1 MYLLA
6 GVFFVL
12 SLCSCSM
19 QIATNG
25 NHQES
30 SSTTTSSSS
39 SESNSSEAPSIPENS
54 NSSDISIS
62 DSTADS
68 PSVTPDGIS
77 SSASSPDPNE
87 SASDTQASPDT
98 DTLTRYDSIYDF
110 PYAELDYD
118 ERGHNSLIKDG
129 KPWVGAPGT
138 DQFGE
143 ICFSDGHNFYIQ
155 CFLSYND
162 TLSTD
167 FRWFCA
173 NLNHFDDEEPFFLAG
188 RNREPA
194 FYGRRRRYTL
204 HRGWLSIQ
212 IKFDALVSRW
222 HLQEIENVHI
232 ICPTILLYTKYRSKR
247 RFNDA
252 SLNISTQKLPAC

>member
-1 MYLLA
+1 MKKRIYLLA
-6 GVFFVL
+6 GTLFVF

-19 QIATNG
+19 QIATDD

-30 SSTTTSSSS
+30 SSATTST
-39 SESNSSEAPSIPENS
+39 SSEAPSIPENS

-62 DSTADS
+62 VSTADS

-77 SSASSPDPNE
+77 SSTSDVNE

-98 DTLTRYDSIYDF
+98 DTLTRYDSIYDV

-118 ERGHNSLIKDG
+118 RGHHSLTKDG
-129 KPWVGAPGT
+129 KPWVGTPGT

-173 NLNHFDDEEPFFLAG
+173 NLNHFDDEDPVFLPD
-188 RNREPA
+188 E
-194 FYGRRRRYTL
+194 T
-204 HRGWLSIQ
+204 
-212 IKFDALVSRW
+212 
-222 HLQEIENVHI
+222 ENQLF
-232 ICPTILLYTKYRSKR
+232 TGADGDTLYTEDGYQYKLSTMPWCQDGTCKR
-247 RFNDA
+247 
-252 SLNISTQKLPAC
+252 

>member
-1 MYLLA
+1 MKNKIYWLVGTLF
-6 GVFFVL
+6 VF

-19 QIATNG
+19 QIATDS
-25 NHQES
+25 NHRES
-30 SSTTTSSSS
+30 SSATTSTS
-39 SESNSSEAPSIPENS
+39 SETPSIPENS
-54 NSSDISIS
+54 NSSDSSIS

-87 SASDTQASPDT
+87 SASDAQASPNMY
-98 DTLTRYDSIYDF
+98 TLTRYTSIYDV

-118 ERGHNSLIKDG
+118 ERGHNALIKDG
-129 KPWVGAPGT
+129 KPWLATPSG

-155 CFLSYND
+155 CND

-173 NLNHFDDEEPFFLAG
+173 NFNHFDDDRPFFLPD
-188 RNREPA
+188 E
-194 FYGRRRRYTL
+194 T
-204 HRGWLSIQ
+204 
-212 IKFDALVSRW
+212 
-222 HLQEIENVHI
+222 ENQLF
-232 ICPTILLYTKYRSKR
+232 TGADGDTLYTDDGYQYKLSTMPWCQDGTCKR
-247 RFNDA
+247 
-252 SLNISTQKLPAC
+252 

>member
-1 MYLLA
+1 MKQKMYLLA
-6 GVFFVL
+6 GALFVF

-19 QIATNG
+19 QIATDS

-54 NSSDISIS
+54 NSSDSSIS
-62 DSTADS
+62 DSTAAS

-87 SASDTQASPDT
+87 SASDAQASPNMY
-98 DTLTRYDSIYDF
+98 TLTRYTSIYDV

-118 ERGHNSLIKDG
+118 ERGHNALIKDG
-129 KPWVGAPGT
+129 KPWLATPSG

-155 CFLSYND
+155 CND

-173 NLNHFDDEEPFFLAG
+173 NFNHFDDDRPFFLPDETANQLFTG
-188 RNREPA
+188 A
-194 FYGRRRRYTL
+194 DGDT
-204 HRGWLSIQ
+204 
-212 IKFDALVSRW
+212 
-222 HLQEIENVHI
+222 
-232 ICPTILLYTKYRSKR
+232 LYTDDGYRYQLSTMPWCQDGTCKR
-247 RFNDA
+247 
-252 SLNISTQKLPAC
+252 

>member
-1 MYLLA
+1 MKQKMYLLA
-6 GVFFVL
+6 GAFFVF

-19 QIATNG
+19 QIATDS

-30 SSTTTSSSS
+30 SSTTTSTS
-39 SESNSSEAPSIPENS
+39 SETPSIPENS
-54 NSSDISIS
+54 TSSDVSVS

-77 SSASSPDPNE
+77 SSASSPVPNE

-98 DTLTRYDSIYDF
+98 YTLTRYTSIYDV

-118 ERGHNSLIKDG
+118 ERGHNALIKDG
-129 KPWVGAPGT
+129 KPWLATPSG

-155 CFLSYND
+155 CND

-173 NLNHFDDEEPFFLAG
+173 NFNHFDDDRPFFLPDETANQLFTG
-188 RNREPA
+188 A
-194 FYGRRRRYTL
+194 DGDT
-204 HRGWLSIQ
+204 
-212 IKFDALVSRW
+212 
-222 HLQEIENVHI
+222 
-232 ICPTILLYTKYRSKR
+232 LYTDDGYRYQLSTMPWCQDGTCKR
-247 RFNDA
+247 
-252 SLNISTQKLPAC
+252 

>member
-1 MYLLA
+1 MKNKIYWLVGTLF
-6 GVFFVL
+6 VFSF
-12 SLCSCSM
+12 CSCSM
-19 QIATNG
+19 QIATDS
-25 NHQES
+25 NHRES
-30 SSTTTSSSS
+30 SSATTSTS
-39 SESNSSEAPSIPENS
+39 SETPSIPENS
-54 NSSDISIS
+54 NSSDVSIS
-62 DSTADS
+62 DSTAAS

-77 SSASSPDPNE
+77 SSTSDVNE

-129 KPWVGAPGT
+129 KPWVGAPSG

-155 CFLSYND
+155 CND

-173 NLNHFDDEEPFFLAG
+173 NLNHFDDDRPVFLPD
-188 RNREPA
+188 E
-194 FYGRRRRYTL
+194 T
-204 HRGWLSIQ
+204 
-212 IKFDALVSRW
+212 
-222 HLQEIENVHI
+222 ENQLF
-232 ICPTILLYTKYRSKR
+232 TGADGDTLYTDDGYRYQLSTMPWCQDGTCKR
-247 RFNDA
+247 
-252 SLNISTQKLPAC
+252 

>member
-1 MYLLA
+1 MKNKIYWLVGTLF
-6 GVFFVL
+6 VF

-54 NSSDISIS
+54 NSSDSSIS

-77 SSASSPDPNE
+77 SSASSPVPNE

-98 DTLTRYDSIYDF
+98 DTLTRYTSIYDV

-118 ERGHNSLIKDG
+118 RGHHFLTKDG
-129 KPWVGAPGT
+129 KPWVGTPGT

-155 CFLSYND
+155 CND

-167 FRWFCA
+167 FRWFCV
-173 NLNHFDDEEPFFLAG
+173 NLNHFDDEGPVFLPD
-188 RNREPA
+188 E
-194 FYGRRRRYTL
+194 T
-204 HRGWLSIQ
+204 
-212 IKFDALVSRW
+212 
-222 HLQEIENVHI
+222 ENQLF
-232 ICPTILLYTKYRSKR
+232 TGADGDTLYTEDGYQYKLSTMPWCQDGTCKR
-247 RFNDA
+247 
-252 SLNISTQKLPAC
+252 

>member
-1 MYLLA
+1 MKNKIYWLVGTLF
-6 GVFFVL
+6 VF

-19 QIATNG
+19 QIATDG

-30 SSTTTSSSS
+30 SSATTSSSS

-54 NSSDISIS
+54 TSSDVSIS
-62 DSTADS
+62 NSAAAS

-77 SSASSPDPNE
+77 SSTSDVNE
-87 SASDTQASPDT
+87 STSDTQASPDT

-173 NLNHFDDEEPFFLAG
+173 NLNHFDDEEPFFLPD
-188 RNREPA
+188 E
-194 FYGRRRRYTL
+194 T
-204 HRGWLSIQ
+204 
-212 IKFDALVSRW
+212 
-222 HLQEIENVHI
+222 ENQLF
-232 ICPTILLYTKYRSKR
+232 TGADGDTLYTEDGYQYKLSSMPWCQDGTCKR
-247 RFNDA
+247 
-252 SLNISTQKLPAC
+252 

>member
-1 MYLLA
+1 MKQKIYLLA
-6 GVFFVL
+6 GAFFVF

-19 QIATNG
+19 QTATDS

-30 SSTTTSSSS
+30 SSATT
-39 SESNSSEAPSIPENS
+39 SNSSEAPSIPENS

-68 PSVTPDGIS
+68 LSVTPDGIS

-87 SASDTQASPDT
+87 SASDAQASPDT
-98 DTLTRYDSIYDF
+98 YTLTRYTSIYDV

-118 ERGHNSLIKDG
+118 ERGHNLLTKDG
-129 KPWVGAPGT
+129 KPWLATPSG

-155 CFLSYND
+155 CND

-173 NLNHFDDEEPFFLAG
+173 NLNHFDEEPVFLPD
-188 RNREPA
+188 E
-194 FYGRRRRYTL
+194 T
-204 HRGWLSIQ
+204 
-212 IKFDALVSRW
+212 
-222 HLQEIENVHI
+222 ENQLF
-232 ICPTILLYTKYRSKR
+232 TGADGDTLYTDDGYRYQLSTMPWCQDGTCKR
-247 RFNDA
+247 
-252 SLNISTQKLPAC
+252 

>member
-1 MYLLA
+1 MKNKIYWLVGTL
-6 GVFFVL
+6 FVL

-30 SSTTTSSSS
+30 SSATTSTS
-39 SESNSSEAPSIPENS
+39 SETPSIPENS
-54 NSSDISIS
+54 TSSDVSIS
-62 DSTADS
+62 DSAADS

-77 SSASSPDPNE
+77 SSTSDVNE
-87 SASDTQASPDT
+87 STSDAQASPDAY
-98 DTLTRYDSIYDF
+98 TLTRYTSIYDV

-118 ERGHNSLIKDG
+118 ERGHNLLTKDG
-129 KPWVGAPGT
+129 KPWLATPSG

-155 CFLSYND
+155 CND

-173 NLNHFDDEEPFFLAG
+173 NFNHFDEDRPFFLPD
-188 RNREPA
+188 E
-194 FYGRRRRYTL
+194 T
-204 HRGWLSIQ
+204 
-212 IKFDALVSRW
+212 
-222 HLQEIENVHI
+222 ENQLF
-232 ICPTILLYTKYRSKR
+232 TGADGDTLYTDDGYQYKLSSMPWCQDGTCKR
-247 RFNDA
+247 
-252 SLNISTQKLPAC
+252 

>member
-1 MYLLA
+1 MKKKIYLLA
-6 GVFFVL
+6 GALFVF
-12 SLCSCSM
+12 SLCSCSI
-19 QIATNG
+19 QISTNG

-54 NSSDISIS
+54 NSSDVSIS
-62 DSTADS
+62 DSTAAS

-87 SASDTQASPDT
+87 SASDAQASPNMY
-98 DTLTRYDSIYDF
+98 TLTRYTSIYDV

-118 ERGHNSLIKDG
+118 ERGHNALIKDG
-129 KPWVGAPGT
+129 KPWLATPSG

-155 CFLSYND
+155 CND

-167 FRWFCA
+167 FRWFCV
-173 NLNHFDDEEPFFLAG
+173 NLNHFDDEDSVFLPD
-188 RNREPA
+188 E
-194 FYGRRRRYTL
+194 T
-204 HRGWLSIQ
+204 
-212 IKFDALVSRW
+212 
-222 HLQEIENVHI
+222 ENQLF
-232 ICPTILLYTKYRSKR
+232 TGADGDTLYTDDGYQYKLSTMPWCQDGTCKR
-247 RFNDA
+247 
-252 SLNISTQKLPAC
+252 

>member
-1 MYLLA
+1 MKKKIYLLA
-6 GVFFVL
+6 GTLFVF

-19 QIATNG
+19 QIATDD

-30 SSTTTSSSS
+30 SSATTSSSS

-54 NSSDISIS
+54 NSSDSSIS

-77 SSASSPDPNE
+77 SSASSPVPNE

-98 DTLTRYDSIYDF
+98 DTLTRYTSIYDV

-118 ERGHNSLIKDG
+118 RGHHFLTKDG
-129 KPWVGAPGT
+129 KPWVGTPGT

-155 CFLSYND
+155 CND

-167 FRWFCA
+167 FRWFCV
-173 NLNHFDDEEPFFLAG
+173 NLNHFDDEGPVFLPD
-188 RNREPA
+188 E
-194 FYGRRRRYTL
+194 T
-204 HRGWLSIQ
+204 
-212 IKFDALVSRW
+212 
-222 HLQEIENVHI
+222 ENQLF
-232 ICPTILLYTKYRSKR
+232 TGADGDTLYTEDGYQYKLSTMPWCQDGTCKR
-247 RFNDA
+247 
-252 SLNISTQKLPAC
+252 

>member
-1 MYLLA
+1 MKKKMYLLA

-143 ICFSDGHNFYIQ
+143 ICFSDGRNFYIQ

-173 NLNHFDDEEPFFLAG
+173 NLNHFDDEEPFFLPD
-188 RNREPA
+188 E
-194 FYGRRRRYTL
+194 T
-204 HRGWLSIQ
+204 
-212 IKFDALVSRW
+212 
-222 HLQEIENVHI
+222 ENQLF
-232 ICPTILLYTKYRSKR
+232 TGADGDTLYTEDGYQYKLSSMPWCQDGTCKR
-247 RFNDA
+247 
-252 SLNISTQKLPAC
+252 

>member
-1 MYLLA
+1 MKKKMYLLA
-6 GVFFVL
+6 GALFVF

-19 QIATNG
+19 QIATDS

-54 NSSDISIS
+54 NSSDVSIS
-62 DSTADS
+62 DSTAAS

-77 SSASSPDPNE
+77 SSTSDVNE
-87 SASDTQASPDT
+87 STSDAQASPDT
-98 DTLTRYDSIYDF
+98 YTLTRYTSIYDV

-118 ERGHNSLIKDG
+118 ERGHNSLTKDG
-129 KPWVGAPGT
+129 KPWVGAPSG

-155 CFLSYND
+155 CND

-173 NLNHFDDEEPFFLAG
+173 NLNHFDDDRSVFLPDETANQLFTG
-188 RNREPA
+188 A
-194 FYGRRRRYTL
+194 DGDT
-204 HRGWLSIQ
+204 
-212 IKFDALVSRW
+212 
-222 HLQEIENVHI
+222 
-232 ICPTILLYTKYRSKR
+232 LYTEDGYQYQLSTMPWCQDGTCKR
-247 RFNDA
+247 
-252 SLNISTQKLPAC
+252 

>member
-1 MYLLA
+1 MKKRIYLLA
-6 GVFFVL
+6 GALFVF

-19 QIATNG
+19 QIATDS

-39 SESNSSEAPSIPENS
+39 SESNSSEVPSIPENS
-54 NSSDISIS
+54 NSSDSSIS
-62 DSTADS
+62 VSTADS

-77 SSASSPDPNE
+77 SSTSDVNE
-87 SASDTQASPDT
+87 SASDAQASPDT
-98 DTLTRYDSIYDF
+98 YTLTRYTSIYDV

-118 ERGHNSLIKDG
+118 RGHHFLTKDG
-129 KPWVGAPGT
+129 KPWVGTPGT

-173 NLNHFDDEEPFFLAG
+173 NLNHFDDEDPVFLPD
-188 RNREPA
+188 E
-194 FYGRRRRYTL
+194 T
-204 HRGWLSIQ
+204 
-212 IKFDALVSRW
+212 
-222 HLQEIENVHI
+222 ENQLF
-232 ICPTILLYTKYRSKR
+232 TGADGDTLYTDDGYQYQLSTMPWCQDGTCKR
-247 RFNDA
+247 
-252 SLNISTQKLPAC
+252 